1 MVTREMKYATISTV
15 AKAISH
21 ADFGFTPEL
30 LARATGAVVSGTQD
44 VMYTIDGATDPTS
57 TIGHPIAKGQTIIMD
72 KTFGVPRNL
81 RFIRSGSA
89 DAVVTITLTLN

>member
-15 AKAISH
+15 AKGISH
-21 ADFGFTPEL
+21 ADFGFTAAL

-44 VMYTIDGATDPTS
+44 VMYSIDGATDPTA
-57 TIGHPIAKGQTIIMD
+57 TVGHPIAKGQTIVLS
-72 KTFGVPRNL
+72 KSFGVPRNL

-89 DAVVTITLTLN
+89 DAVMTITLTFD